1 MIGAEFSPVNENKK
15 SWFCISK
22 IEFHDTKQYV
32 PKEFSHIFSTT
43 EQTHQAEKIKNR
55 RKNEVVR
62 PFEPSSTVV
71 HPCTTVEGEGFFGG
85 EKNPSVVFHSHP
97 WQFWSNS
104 LNFSAGLFKHRLMCL
119 P

>member
-62 PFEPSSTVV
+62 PFEPRSGSTL
-71 HPCTTVEGEGFFGG
+71 VEQSPIILRDIH
-85 EKNPSVVFHSHP
+85 KNV
-97 WQFWSNS
+97 
-104 LNFSAGLFKHRLMCL
+104 
-119 P
+119 

>member
-71 HPCTTVEGEGFFGG
+71 HPCTTVEGDVLCTHET
-85 EKNPSVVFHSHP
+85 
-97 WQFWSNS
+97 S
-104 LNFSAGLFKHRLMCL
+104 LLYGTTAILGSSGRIASIFLRGYLNTD
-119 P
+119 

>member
-43 EQTHQAEKIKNR
+43 GQMHQAEKIKNR

-62 PFEPSSTVV
+62 PFEPRSGSTL
-71 HPCTTVEGEGFFGG
+71 VEQSPIILRDIH
-85 EKNPSVVFHSHP
+85 KNV
-97 WQFWSNS
+97 
-104 LNFSAGLFKHRLMCL
+104 
-119 P
+119 

>member
-22 IEFHDTKQYV
+22 IEFHDTKQYI

-55 RKNEVVR
+55 RKNEVVK

-71 HPCTTVEGEGFFGG
+71 HPCTTVEGEMICFYL
-85 EKNPSVVFHSHP
+85 PVDVVLLSDGIRG
-97 WQFWSNS
+97 QA
-104 LNFSAGLFKHRLMCL
+104 AGCAET
-119 P
+119 

>member
-32 PKEFSHIFSTT
+32 PKEFSHIFSATG
-43 EQTHQAEKIKNR
+43 QMHQAEKIKNR

-71 HPCTTVEGEGFFGG
+71 HPCTTVEGEFCACTKLD
-85 EKNPSVVFHSHP
+85 KNRQVIIKTVFITITKKSIPS
-97 WQFWSNS
+97 
-104 LNFSAGLFKHRLMCL
+104 L
-119 P
+119 